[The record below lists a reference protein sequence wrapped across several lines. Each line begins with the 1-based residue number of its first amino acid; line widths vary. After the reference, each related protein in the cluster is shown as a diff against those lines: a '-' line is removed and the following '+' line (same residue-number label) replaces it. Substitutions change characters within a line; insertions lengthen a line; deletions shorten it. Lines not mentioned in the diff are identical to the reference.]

1 MFNLYYNAFNKELMN
16 IILLGYMGVGK
27 SLIGQHLSNIL
38 NQKFIDLDEYIET
51 KKSKSIHDIF
61 RDSGDIYFRKI
72 ESQLLNDCLLNN
84 TNIIL
89 SVGGGTPCYN
99 NNMSLIN
106 SNENISVYLKNR
118 NVELAKRLFQ
128 IKEYRPLISDIES
141 EEKMIEFVSKHLFER
156 EVFYNQATVKINC
169 HGNDIN
175 KICKEI
181 TSVLN

>member
-61 RDSGDIYFRKI
+61 KDSGDLYFRKI
-72 ESQLLNDCLLNN
+72 ESKLLNDCLLNY

-106 SNENISVYLKNR
+106 SNNNISVYLKNR
-118 NVELAKRLFQ
+118 NLELAKRLFQ
-128 IKEYRPLISDIES
+128 IKEYRPLISNIES
-141 EEKMIEFVSKHLFER
+141 EEKMIEYVSKHLFER
-156 EVFYNQATVKINC
+156 EIFYNQATIKIDC
-169 HGNDIN
+169 YGNDVN
-175 KICKEI
+175 TICKEI
-181 TSVLN
+181 ISVLN

>member
-1 MFNLYYNAFNKELMN
+1 M
-16 IILLGYMGVGK
+16 
-27 SLIGQHLSNIL
+27 
-38 NQKFIDLDEYIET
+38 
-51 KKSKSIHDIF
+51 
-61 RDSGDIYFRKI
+61 
-72 ESQLLNDCLLNN
+72 LNN

-128 IKEYRPLISDIES
+128 IKEYRPLISEIES

-156 EVFYNQATVKINC
+156 EVFYNQATVKIDC
-169 HGNDIN
+169 YGNDIN
-175 KICKEI
+175 RICNEI